1 MVADHFDHLGFRLE
15 QNDPIVIM
23 KKGIIFFRQGA
34 SLIKGVQKPDKQL
47 ITFVLH
53 IFLPSTKVF
62 TTGRLPQKKGCDGSY
77 IQAELGAIDLFNAA
91 AVSFFVRDNIP
102 GMQSLKWFS
111 GEYNFSPLCTRIA

>member
-23 KKGIIFFRQGA
+23 KQGVVFFRQGA

-77 IQAELGAIDLFNAA
+77 IQAEFGRHRPFQRGGS
-91 AVSFFVRDNIP
+91 VFFVRDNIP